1 MDIDGGNPIQLTH
14 AQAADG
20 PHVSPDGQWVY
31 FTLADGDRLIIA
43 KISIEGGA
51 TTIVNQLSS
60 SVFAG
65 PISPSGDL
73 MEIGFYDDTS
83 TQPWKHGV
91 MSLSD
96 GKIVRVFDGIQ
107 VVRGWTEDS
116 KSLIALRDMNRS
128 NLWLQPIDG
137 GEPRQ
142 LTKFDGGMIRNFAVS
157 PDLKQI
163 AISRGNPSSEAI
175 LLSNF

>member
-1 MDIDGGNPIQLTH
+1 
-14 AQAADG
+14 
-20 PHVSPDGQWVY
+20 
-31 FTLADGDRLIIA
+31 
-43 KISIEGGA
+43 
-51 TTIVNQLSS
+51 
-60 SVFAG
+60 
-65 PISPSGDL
+65 
-73 MEIGFYDDTS
+73 
-83 TQPWKHGV
+83 